1 MYMQITCLII
11 ISKKS
16 IDVLIALMH
25 NVHYLTDD
33 YYFSSR
39 SAVCIGC
46 VRAMSSWFSHILDYE
61 PYDPGVHSWLLNFR
75 GG

>member
-1 MYMQITCLII
+1 MYTIQLMII
-11 ISKKS
+11 MS
-16 IDVLIALMH
+16 
-25 NVHYLTDD
+25 T
-33 YYFSSR
+33 SR